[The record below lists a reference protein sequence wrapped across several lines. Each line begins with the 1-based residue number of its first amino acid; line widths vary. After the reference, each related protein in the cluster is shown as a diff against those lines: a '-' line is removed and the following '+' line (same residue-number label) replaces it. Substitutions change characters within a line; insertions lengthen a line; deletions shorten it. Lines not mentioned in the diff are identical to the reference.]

1 MRSSPSSKSKS
12 QAGCVSHPILFGED
26 RLPLAVSL
34 GAATPAAV
42 GSREL
47 PVLMRAADTAMYE
60 GKHTGRIVHARPD
73 HAHTPTINGRRQGRP
88 STATPTTP
96 TP

>member
-1 MRSSPSSKSKS
+1 MAR
-12 QAGCVSHPILFGED
+12 PILFGED
-26 RLPLAVSL
+26 RLPFAVSL

-47 PVLMRAADTAMYE
+47 PVLIRAADTAMYE

-88 STATPTTP
+88 GTANRTTP